1 MNPIP
6 KLQIE
11 DTKVSLANLQAQ
23 LRSASKALSMAV
35 LGGDLSAVEQTIE
48 RLQRAEQAFCEWRDH
63 VLLVL
68 ENRHAVLHS
77 GLEAEPS
84 QLPAGHV
91 TGGKKTA
98 ALQAT
103 GGKKTAALRQEDRI
117 EPKPPK
123 LPAGTKTGGKKS
135 L

>member
-1 MNPIP
+1 MNP

-11 DTKVSLANLQAQ
+11 DNKARLTTLEAHLEN
-23 LRSASKALSMAV
+23 ASKALSMAV
-35 LGGDLSAVEQTIE
+35 LRGDLSSVDQAFE

-77 GLEAEPS
+77 GLEPEPS